1 MTKEEYLA
9 LALAKYEELK
19 NLENS
24 KNFYD
29 YEKNFDKIWRD
40 LGKEILS
47 ANISE
52 ESNDRRKK
60 KDKNDLRNN

>member
-9 LALAKYEELK
+9 LALAKYEE
-19 NLENS
+19 LENS

>member
-19 NLENS
+19 GLENS

-52 ESNDRRKK
+52 GSNDRRKK